1 MEIRDLKSFMSVVE
15 QGSYTKA
22 AQTYFVSQPSLSKS
36 IKKLEDVL
44 QIELLDRSTRHV
56 VLTDAGRIVYEQGQ
70 GILKSVED
78 IHSLLE
84 DLMNIKSGTIKI
96 GMPPLIGRMFFP
108 EIARSFSRK
117 YPKVKLELI
126 ERGAKLIGSMV
137 ESGQVDVGFVVLPS
151 DPKRF
156 HIHPFIED
164 TFCLYVHKE
173 HHLAQLSSVTLQ
185 QLEAESF
192 ILFTEEFTLHD
203 FVIKSCKAAGFQP
216 EISYKSSQ
224 WDLIL
229 ELVASNLGITLLP
242 QSISEKQV
250 SDQVKIIPIQDVEL
264 LWRIAVITKMG
275 AYQSYALKCF
285 LQNTIAQD

>member
-36 IKKLEDVL
+36 IKKLEDGL

-70 GILKSVED
+70 RILKSVED

-108 EIARSFSRK
+108 KIARSFSIK

-137 ESGQVDVGFVVLPS
+137 ESGQVEVVRVGKARRAKLYYLRDRVGKAAKTKEKLGARIENKEITIKEDLVEEAPVEEITEVVEETVAP
-151 DPKRF
+151 
-156 HIHPFIED
+156 
-164 TFCLYVHKE
+164 V
-173 HHLAQLSSVTLQ
+173 
-185 QLEAESF
+185 AEEVVA
-192 ILFTEEFTLHD
+192 TEET
-203 FVIKSCKAAGFQP
+203 P
-216 EISYKSSQ
+216 EK
-224 WDLIL
+224 
-229 ELVASNLGITLLP
+229 
-242 QSISEKQV
+242 
-250 SDQVKIIPIQDVEL
+250 
-264 LWRIAVITKMG
+264 
-275 AYQSYALKCF
+275 
-285 LQNTIAQD
+285 